1 MGKYSVPES
10 IRQMK
15 PKGTMVKCISG
26 HYYVYEYSTVTGADG
41 KRHTEMGKAIGSIRE
56 GIGFI
61 PNSNFACDT
70 EITSLEF
77 GEYAVTLANS
87 LKTLALLRE
96 CFNPE
101 DAVRIYSVAV
111 IHFVQGFTYLKDI
124 KDYYD
129 MVFPYVNPGGYIIA
143 DNTLWDGHVL
153 EAPPVRDPQTRG
165 IMEFNDFVAQDERV
179 EKVIL
184 PLRDGLSIIRVK
196 R

>member
-77 GEYAVTLANS
+77 GEYA
-87 LKTLALLRE
+87 
-96 CFNPE
+96 
-101 DAVRIYSVAV
+101 
-111 IHFVQGFTYLKDI
+111 
-124 KDYYD
+124 
-129 MVFPYVNPGGYIIA
+129 
-143 DNTLWDGHVL
+143 
-153 EAPPVRDPQTRG
+153 
-165 IMEFNDFVAQDERV
+165 IM
-179 EKVIL
+179 
-184 PLRDGLSIIRVK
+184 
-196 R
+196 